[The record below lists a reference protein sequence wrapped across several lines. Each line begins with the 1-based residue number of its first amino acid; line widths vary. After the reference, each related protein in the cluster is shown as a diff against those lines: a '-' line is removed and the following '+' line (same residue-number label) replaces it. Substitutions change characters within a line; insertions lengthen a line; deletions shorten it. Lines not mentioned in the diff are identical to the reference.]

1 MTQTPD
7 YSFPQ
12 LNSNSE
18 PFENDEDVDFWES
31 AFVILIIILLPPLI
45 IPALVVWYYYDK

>member
-18 PFENDEDVDFWES
+18 PFENDEDVDFWPEDDED
-31 AFVILIIILLPPLI
+31 
-45 IPALVVWYYYDK
+45 IPDYDSDEEDYE